1 MWKQIGCTISR
12 SWLYHQSWPI
22 DCKIY
27 HSFLSYNW
35 SYPLMIGRAICRRT
49 LQLNMRL
56 RTTWAEWLQDLRQLV
71 HYPTSIRVVATGYD
85 RSYVQSCHESSVIRS
100 IARPVVRLRLQQFA
114 KPIAACD
121 QNSVFHQ
128 TFTIDC
134 MYFTST
140 EIARPKKLYDLVW
153 LLLKPNSITRRDLAS
168 LRRYVIIF
176 SSSSVHMSVCQ

>member
-1 MWKQIGCTISR
+1 MFKISHFRFWMWKQIGCTISR

-100 IARPVVRLRLQQFA
+100 IARPVVRLTA
-114 KPIAACD
+114 PIHKTNLCMRSKFCISSNIHD
-121 QNSVFHQ
+121 QLYVLHIYRNRTTKNIVLSSL
-128 TFTIDC
+128 TI
-134 MYFTST
+134 
-140 EIARPKKLYDLVW
+140 A
-153 LLLKPNSITRRDLAS
+153 
-168 LRRYVIIF
+168 
-176 SSSSVHMSVCQ
+176 